1 MSFGASGLAV
11 ALVGKEMEV
20 FALTWAEV
28 VTADA
33 LTPAA
38 ATVPPRRIAN
48 LLVMPD
54 KNALLLLSI
63 MPHLNPE

>member
-1 MSFGASGLAV
+1 
-11 ALVGKEMEV
+11 MEL
-20 FALTWAEV
+20 FALTWGEV